1 MTFMK
6 VICGAPAGA
15 SETRENINPSDTGD
29 IVGAFACGRRL
40 ELAQPGFY
48 LEPALF
54 TEAGNDM
61 TIAREELF
69 GPVACVIRVRDD
81 EEALS
86 AANDTEFGLSAGI
99 CTTSLK
105 HASHF
110 RANAEAGMVMVSLPT
125 AGVDYHVPFGG
136 RKGLSY
142 GARERGAYAREF
154 YTTVKTS
161 YTLP

>member
-1 MTFMK
+1 MTFMTF
-6 VICGAPAGA
+6 IGGA
-15 SETRENINPSDTGD
+15 SESRENINPSDTGD
-29 IVGAFACGRRL
+29 IVWAFACGRRL

-48 LEPALF
+48 PEPARF

-61 TIAREELF
+61 TIAREEIF
-69 GPVACVIRVRDD
+69 GPVAWVIRVRDD

-136 RKGLSY
+136 RKGSSY
-142 GARERGAYAREF
+142 GAREF
-154 YTTVKTS
+154 HTTVKTS

>member
-1 MTFMK
+1 MVF
-6 VICGAPAGA
+6 VGSDPEGERRYAGLLQ
-15 SETRENINPSDTGD
+15 D
-29 IVGAFACGRRL
+29 VRL
-40 ELAQPGFY
+40 YRAALDRAQIHELHAQPAKADLRNVSGY
-48 LEPALF
+48 LRYRQDERAKSF
-54 TEAGNDM
+54 VVE
-61 TIAREELF
+61 
-69 GPVACVIRVRDD
+69 VRDD

-110 RANAEAGMVMVSLPT
+110 RADAEAGMVMVSLPT

-136 RKGLSY
+136 RKGSSY
-142 GARERGAYAREF
+142 GAREF
-154 YTTVKTS
+154 HTTVKTS

>member
-1 MTFMK
+1 MTFMTF
-6 VICGAPAGA
+6 IGGAPVGA
-15 SETRENINPSDTGD
+15 SESRENINPSDTGD

-40 ELAQPGFY
+40 LGFY

-61 TIAREELF
+61 TIAREEIF
-69 GPVACVIRVRDD
+69 GPVACVIRIRDD

-86 AANDTEFGLSAGI
+86 TANDTEFGLSAGI

-125 AGVDYHVPFGG
+125 AGVDYHVPFEG
-136 RKGLSY
+136 RKGSSY
-142 GARERGAYAREF
+142 GAREQGAYARELH
-154 YTTVKTS
+154 TTVKTS

>member
-1 MTFMK
+1 MTFMTF
-6 VICGAPAGA
+6 IGGAPVGA
-15 SETRENINPSDTGD
+15 SESRENINPSDTGD

-40 ELAQPGFY
+40 PGFY

-61 TIAREELF
+61 TIAREEIF
-69 GPVACVIRVRDD
+69 GPVACVIRIRDD

-110 RANAEAGMVMVSLPT
+110 RADAEAGMVMVNLPT
-125 AGVDYHVPFGG
+125 AGVDYHVPFEG
-136 RKGLSY
+136 RKG
-142 GARERGAYAREF
+142 
-154 YTTVKTS
+154 
-161 YTLP
+161 

>member
-1 MTFMK
+1 MTFMTF
-6 VICGAPAGA
+6 IGGA
-15 SETRENINPSDTGD
+15 SESRENINPSDTGD
-29 IVGAFACGRRL
+29 IVWAFACGRRL

-48 LEPALF
+48 PEPARF

-61 TIAREELF
+61 TIAREEIF
-69 GPVACVIRVRDD
+69 GPVAWVIRVRDD

-110 RANAEAGMVMVSLPT
+110 RADAEAGMVMVSLPT

-136 RKGLSY
+136 RKGSSY
-142 GARERGAYAREF
+142 GAREF
-154 YTTVKTS
+154 HTTVKTS